1 MQANLSR
8 GDRFFFFFRSAIIRR
23 PCSRQPVT
31 RQNLSLDV
39 LRSRALPLLLLLPL
53 LFIAACPYPHQVK
66 LPSAPGSRGRVTQT
80 GIAWYGP
87 GFHGKATGGLSM
99 IRTI

>member
-8 GDRFFFFFRSAIIRR
+8 GDRFFFFFRFRYNPAAMFE
-23 PCSRQPVT
+23 QPVT

-53 LFIAACPYPHQVK
+53 LLSPLAPYPHQESSCRPHQA
-66 LPSAPGSRGRVTQT
+66 L
-80 GIAWYGP
+80 
-87 GFHGKATGGLSM
+87 KAV
-99 IRTI
+99 